1 MMTAYYGRIG
11 EINDFGYVELEGD
24 FESLGAAAEHARSL
38 KPPEGFLLL
47 AVSLP
52 SDHNAL
58 AWVSEERNK
67 FERMVPFVRQMNI
80 GPIRRFVFAP
90 QPV

>member
-1 MMTAYYGRIG
+1 MTAYYGKVG
-11 EINDFGYVELEGD
+11 AVNYFVYVELEGE
-24 FESLGAAAEHARSL
+24 FENLQVAAGHARSF

-58 AWVSEERNK
+58 AWVSEERSR
-67 FERMVPFVRQMNI
+67 FEKLVPLVVHMNAGSI
-80 GPIRRFVFAP
+80 QRFAFAP
-90 QPV
+90 PPA

>member
-11 EINDFGYVELEGD
+11 AINDFVYVELEREFG
-24 FESLGAAAEHARSL
+24 SLQVAAEYARSL
-38 KPPEGFLLL
+38 QPPEGFLLI

-58 AWVSEERNK
+58 AWVSEERSK
-67 FERMVPFVRQMNI
+67 FERMIPFIRQMNMGQI
-80 GPIRRFVFAP
+80 QRSIFAP
-90 QPV
+90 QPA